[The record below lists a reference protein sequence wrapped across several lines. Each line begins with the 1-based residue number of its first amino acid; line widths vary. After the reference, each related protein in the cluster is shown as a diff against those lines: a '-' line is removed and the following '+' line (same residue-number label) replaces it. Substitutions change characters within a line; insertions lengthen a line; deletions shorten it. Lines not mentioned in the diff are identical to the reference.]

1 MKTAIDR
8 QREHYL
14 KTSDR
19 MADLSVIEMEHNH
32 AIALLSGLARQYG
45 WIQFLDVGAGS
56 GRGIVHLKRYLPQAN
71 IRGVEPVDALR
82 KLGYEGG
89 LSESEL
95 IKGDALKL
103 AFPDQSIQVVYATGI
118 MHHLATPRLALKE
131 MLRVASQAVYI
142 SDLNNYGCGAWPQR
156 ALARFLRFL
165 GLWKPFQWVKNGG
178 RLDKYSDGDGVYF
191 SYSLFDEMDW
201 LNKQGL
207 CTYIFTT
214 KPTRGNPFWDTS
226 HIALLVLK
234 HSTPLLP

>member
-1 MKTAIDR
+1 MNTAIDR

-19 MADLSVIEMEHNH
+19 MADLSVIEPEHNH

-45 WIQFLDVGAGS
+45 WTQFLDVGAGS

-103 AFPDQSIQVVYATGI
+103 AFSDQSIQIVYATGI
-118 MHHLATPRLALKE
+118 MHHLATPRQALKE
-131 MLRVASQAVYI
+131 MLRVASSAVYI
-142 SDLNNYGCGAWPQR
+142 SDLNNYGCGSYPQR
-156 ALARFLRFL
+156 VLAHLLRFFH
-165 GLWKPFQWVKNGG
+165 LWKPFQWIKNGG
-178 RLDKYSDGDGVYF
+178 QFDKFSEGDGVFY
-191 SYSLFDEMDW
+191 SYSLFDELAW
-201 LNKQGL
+201 IHKQKL
-207 CTYIFTT
+207 RTYIFTT
-214 KPTRGNPFWDTS
+214 QPTCGNPFWDTS
-226 HIALLVLK
+226 HIALLIMKNLE
-234 HSTPLLP
+234 T